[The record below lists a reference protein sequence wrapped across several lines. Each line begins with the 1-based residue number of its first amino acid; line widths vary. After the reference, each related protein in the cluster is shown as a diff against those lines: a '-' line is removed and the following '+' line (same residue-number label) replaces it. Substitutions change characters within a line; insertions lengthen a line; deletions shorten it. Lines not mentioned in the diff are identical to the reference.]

1 MIAGGANTLQSATYT
16 AAADGRHFI
25 EVVDNGG
32 GIGRYTL
39 VIRRLVGPVPE
50 LSIAAAPVVDTAAN
64 TLAYTVTNAGTEA
77 LVSAV
82 AVNVVRATSNT
93 ALTGTALTNALAAA
107 TCTPGSGAA
116 PDPCRAV
123 IDGDLS
129 APVAAGDGTTDGT
142 LAQTITALI
151 TPSDGV
157 EYYYLVC
164 VTVGADAACSPYSA
178 AAATDIA
185 PDFGA
190 ASIGALSYPATAPIT
205 PLTLPGATGGNGE
218 LAYRIVE
225 TLPTGLTFDN
235 AMRALSGTPATAAA
249 IATFTY
255 TVGDADTN
263 TAGTDEDT
271 LSFMLTIVEP
281 ATFDSQPF
289 PNPLIAAGRPF
300 SLTLPE
306 ADGGVGQLVYSVDAG
321 IGTTFSGLAFD
332 PATRVV
338 SGTQATVPAGDGR
351 IALDYRVTD
360 ETGDVEAFQPAL
372 FLIVEANTRPAF
384 TEGQAIANMVY
395 TVNRQIAPVTFP
407 AADFDAGSNLPL
419 MHFFAGS
426 SNPPPSGLTFDQV
439 TRELSGTPDTVQ
451 AGTNHIYRVFDRD
464 NEFNIVAQD
473 ITFTTTIEAESMPN
487 FTGVTTPNLTL
498 TVGKAITDVVLP
510 EANDG
515 NGMLT
520 YALPLTGA
528 AGLAF
533 DAGTRTIS
541 GTPTFT
547 TTVTAEYTAT
557 DRDGDVVTASFTIAT
572 EADSIPTYTSIPAQ
586 EYIFG
591 TLITPLDVGA
601 TGGNR
606 SLTYTLDPAL
616 PDGLTFNAGLT
627 PPTITG
633 TPTTP
638 GDAISYTV
646 TATDEDGS
654 SASTSFAITILGP
667 EASITAPASL
677 RVDEVDL
684 NGATVTVTLT
694 NTEYASAIGSADFS
708 LDGEDGFVTI
718 GAVSRDSA
726 TTATLSLVYG
736 SGGDFTSDLVVT
748 IMVLAS
754 GHTNNGAL
762 ATTNTLTLVAT
773 PDFLPTF
780 GTDTINPQTY
790 TVGTAFSVTLPEA
803 SDGDPPL
810 TYTLTPALPDGLTFD
825 NAADSRILS
834 GTPVNLQ
841 DELAYTYTATDSDTT
856 DPDSATL
863 EFTITIVAP
872 ATDLMP
878 TFGSRTIGNL
888 DFTVDTAVSVELPEA
903 TGGDGALTHAISSG
917 TLPTGMSFDDGTR
930 ILEGTPTVVQASTA
944 YTYTATD
951 SDNGT
956 ITADTNPDSVNLDFT
971 ITIAA
976 DIPPTF
982 GAATIP
988 DQTYTAAADVGT
1000 VTLPTA
1006 TGGNR
1011 SLTYTLD
1018 PALPA
1023 NLSFDGTA
1031 TPPTITGIPAVET
1044 ASADLHVHRDR

>member
-1 MIAGGANTLQSATYT
+1 
-16 AAADGRHFI
+16 
-25 EVVDNGG
+25 
-32 GIGRYTL
+32 
-39 VIRRLVGPVPE
+39 
-50 LSIAAAPVVDTAAN
+50 
-64 TLAYTVTNAGTEA
+64 
-77 LVSAV
+77 
-82 AVNVVRATSNT
+82 
-93 ALTGTALTNALAAA
+93 
-107 TCTPGSGAA
+107 
-116 PDPCRAV
+116 
-123 IDGDLS
+123 
-129 APVAAGDGTTDGT
+129 
-142 LAQTITALI
+142 
-151 TPSDGV
+151 
-157 EYYYLVC
+157 
-164 VTVGADAACSPYSA
+164 
-178 AAATDIA
+178 
-185 PDFGA
+185 
-190 ASIGALSYPATAPIT
+190 
-205 PLTLPGATGGNGE
+205 
-218 LAYRIVE
+218 
-225 TLPTGLTFDN
+225 
-235 AMRALSGTPATAAA
+235 
-249 IATFTY
+249 
-255 TVGDADTN
+255 
-263 TAGTDEDT
+263 
-271 LSFMLTIVEP
+271 
-281 ATFDSQPF
+281 
-289 PNPLIAAGRPF
+289 
-300 SLTLPE
+300 
-306 ADGGVGQLVYSVDAG
+306 
-321 IGTTFSGLAFD
+321 
-332 PATRVV
+332 
-338 SGTQATVPAGDGR
+338 
-351 IALDYRVTD
+351 
-360 ETGDVEAFQPAL
+360 
-372 FLIVEANTRPAF
+372 
-384 TEGQAIANMVY
+384 MVY

-451 AGTNHIYRVFDRD
+451 ASTNHIYRVFDRD

-606 SLTYTLDPAL
+606 SLTYTIGATPAL

-748 IMVLAS
+748 ITVLAS
-754 GHTNNGAL
+754 GHTNNGDL
-762 ATTNTLTLVAT
+762 ATTNALTLVAT

-825 NAADSRILS
+825 NAADSRIH
-834 GTPVNLQ
+834 Q
-841 DELAYTYTATDSDTT
+841 
-856 DPDSATL
+856 
-863 EFTITIVAP
+863 
-872 ATDLMP
+872 
-878 TFGSRTIGNL
+878 R
-888 DFTVDTAVSVELPEA
+888 
-903 TGGDGALTHAISSG
+903 H
-917 TLPTGMSFDDGTR
+917 PTGQPAKASW
-930 ILEGTPTVVQASTA
+930 LTPT
-944 YTYTATD
+944 
-951 SDNGT
+951 
-956 ITADTNPDSVNLDFT
+956 
-971 ITIAA
+971 
-976 DIPPTF
+976 PP
-982 GAATIP
+982 P
-988 DQTYTAAADVGT
+988 
-1000 VTLPTA
+1000 
-1006 TGGNR
+1006 
-1011 SLTYTLD
+1011 
-1018 PALPA
+1018 
-1023 NLSFDGTA
+1023 TA
-1031 TPPTITGIPAVET
+1031 TPPTPT
-1044 ASADLHVHRDR
+1044 ARPWS